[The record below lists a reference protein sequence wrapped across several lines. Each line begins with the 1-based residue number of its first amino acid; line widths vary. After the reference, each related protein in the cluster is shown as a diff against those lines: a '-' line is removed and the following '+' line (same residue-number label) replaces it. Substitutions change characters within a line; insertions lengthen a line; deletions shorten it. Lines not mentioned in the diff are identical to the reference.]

1 MNEGIKEQIAKLLM
15 AKPTQVIIKFVRKLK
30 DDPEYDPILALAV
43 ITPFLEQDQE
53 LLGKVERLI
62 FSSIQD
68 EEPSGEFHI
77 VVTDEIITKNLSD
90 NNMIRRGGRFQKK
103 ISEFNH

>member
-15 AKPTQVIIKFVRKLK
+15 AKPTQVVIKFVRKLK

-68 EEPSGEFHI
+68 EEPSAEFHI
-77 VVTDEIITKNLSD
+77 IVTDEIIPKNLSD

-103 ISEFNH
+103 TSEFNH